1 MVFISII
8 VYVIVILHIMVVNGN
23 PNISGGG
30 GGGGGEKNKNDLL
43 TQLVDKLTNAKTI
56 AQNSVNAIYKEWEVD
71 KYPNFLKSCFM
82 NKISWELLSLKYQK
96 KIMEAYLFKDKK
108 SVFVM
113 SFTGR

>member
-1 MVFISII
+1 M
-8 VYVIVILHIMVVNGN
+8 HITLVNGS
-23 PNISGGG
+23 PDISSGS
-30 GGGGGEKNKNDLL
+30 GGGGEKNNNDLL

-56 AQNSVNAIYKEWEVD
+56 AQNTVNAIYSEWEVD

-96 KIMEAYLFKDKK
+96 KIMEAYLYKDKK

>member
-8 VYVIVILHIMVVNGN
+8 VYVIVILHVMVVNGN
-23 PNISGGG
+23 PNVS
-30 GGGGGEKNKNDLL
+30 GGGGEKNKNDLL

-96 KIMEAYLFKDKK
+96 KILEAYLFKDKK

>member
-1 MVFISII
+1 MVFIIII
-8 VYVIVILHIMVVNGN
+8 VYVIVIMHITLVNGS
-23 PNISGGG
+23 PDISSGG
-30 GGGGGEKNKNDLL
+30 GGGGGEKNNNDLL

-56 AQNSVNAIYKEWEVD
+56 AQNTVNAIYSEWEVD

-96 KIMEAYLFKDKK
+96 KIMEAYLYKDKK